1 MYGNRIMPV
10 PVIPVIS
17 VNSLPLIEL
26 FSSIQG
32 EGTLVGLRQIFIRL
46 AGCNLDCAYCD
57 TPFQPSP
64 QCQIESEA
72 GSEQFTTWDNPVSLD
87 RVLHHVQPWL
97 KQSPTLHHSFSLTGG
112 EPLLHVEVLKHWLP
126 QLTKLLPVQLETN
139 GTLPQALEQLINWL
153 EWVVMDIKLESQT
166 GQPTD
171 WNAHRRFL
179 SIAAQTRC
187 CVKLVVGQQTP
198 QHELER
204 AAQLIA
210 EQAPKAEV
218 IVQPKTVAGQCS
230 VTGKQLLAW
239 QALLAGYDLNVRVIP
254 QTHCYLAVL

>member
-1 MYGNRIMPV
+1 MPAT
-10 PVIPVIS
+10 PEIDS
-17 VNSLPLIEL
+17 LMNKLPLIEL

-32 EGTLVGLRQIFIRL
+32 EGPLVGQRQIFIRL

-57 TPFQPSP
+57 TPFQPTA

-72 GSEQFTTWDNPVSLD
+72 GSEQFESWNNPVSLE

-97 KQSPTLHHSFSLTGG
+97 EQSPALHHSFSLTGG
-112 EPLLHVEVLKHWLP
+112 EPLLHVDVLTHWLP
-126 QLTKLLPVQLETN
+126 QLTKLMPVQLETN
-139 GTLPQALEQLINWL
+139 GTLPQALERVVDWL

-171 WNAHRRFL
+171 WNAHGQFL

-187 CVKLVVGQQTP
+187 CVKLVVGTQTP
-198 QHELER
+198 DDELKQ

-210 EQAPKAEV
+210 DRAPQAEV
-218 IVQPKTVAGQCS
+218 ILQPKTIAGQCS
-230 VTGKQLLAW
+230 VAGRQLLMW
-239 QALLAGYDLNVRVIP
+239 QAHLAGYGLNVRVIP
-254 QTHCYLAVL
+254 QTHCFLAVL